1 MVAGSDRTRPLGGLV
16 MPRLPDTRP
25 QVHATTDTPV
35 HYGRPACIAQV
46 HSVSGGRSI
55 RWSLCASDE
64 HGDGPAGVAVA
75 DLELLAGDLDAALA
89 GDPSLHQDR
98 ALATANG
105 LVARGGQAQR
115 GSA

>member
-1 MVAGSDRTRPLGGLV
+1 
-16 MPRLPDTRP
+16 MPQTH
-25 QVHATTDTPV
+25 QTQQCH
-35 HYGRPACIAQV
+35 
-46 HSVSGGRSI
+46 GRSI

-64 HGDGPAGVAVA
+64 HGDGPAGVAVAVAVA

>member
-1 MVAGSDRTRPLGGLV
+1 VA
-16 MPRLPDTRP
+16 
-25 QVHATTDTPV
+25 
-35 HYGRPACIAQV
+35 
-46 HSVSGGRSI
+46 
-55 RWSLCASDE
+55 
-64 HGDGPAGVAVA
+64 VAVA

>member
-1 MVAGSDRTRPLGGLV
+1 MSVQTATSALAAEQCATSTCERAGEGVAVGLGDAV
-16 MPRLPDTRP
+16 AEA
-25 QVHATTDTPV
+25 VA
-35 HYGRPACIAQV
+35 
-46 HSVSGGRSI
+46 
-55 RWSLCASDE
+55 
-64 HGDGPAGVAVA
+64 VAVA